1 MKKNRFLWL
10 LLATPLITSGC
21 AQKPTG
27 EEEQVNRIAA
37 SMTLEQK
44 AKLVVGMGMRFSMP
58 GNTKKEEKGNAPV
71 IGQTLDL
78 VPGAAGTTFSVDSL
92 GITPMVLADGPAGL
106 RIQPIRKDDPATYYC
121 TAFPVATVLAS
132 TWDTALVQKV
142 GEAMGNEVREYGVD
156 ILLAPALNI
165 HRNPLCGRNF
175 EYYSEDPLVAGEITA
190 AMVKGVQSQGVGTS
204 IKHFAANNQET
215 NRNTVNT
222 IASERAIR
230 EIYLEGFRIA
240 VEKAQPWTV
249 MSSYNKINGTYTSH
263 SHDLLTTILR
273 DEWGFKGFVMTDWFG
288 GKDPV
293 AQMIAGNDLL
303 MPGLPPQ
310 TEQILKAVK
319 EGKLDEKVLDQNVKR
334 ILTIMLKS
342 PRFNKYAFSNK
353 PDLKAHAEVT
363 RQVAT
368 DGMVLLKNEG
378 NALPLTNNVKNIAAF
393 GNTSYK
399 IIKGGTGSGN
409 VNAAYSISMIEGLQ
423 NAGYT
428 VDKGL
433 EKTYT
438 QYMEAERAKQPKS
451 SNPFEAMLG
460 MMRPIPEMEVTPALA
475 AKMAGS
481 TDVALVVIGRNS
493 GEGKDREVEGDFNLT
508 DKEKNLIRNVS
519 EAFQAKGKK
528 AIVILN
534 IGGVIETA
542 SWRNLPD
549 AILLAWQPGQE
560 AGNSIADVVSGKV
573 NPSGKLAT
581 TFPVNYSDVP
591 SSKTFPGI
599 ELPDTAN
606 ESTDMPFL
614 RARPAEVVYEE
625 DIYVGYRYYNTFNV
639 PTAYEFGYGLS
650 YTQFDFSNLTLNAK
664 EFKDRVEVSVDI
676 KNVGNV
682 AGREV
687 VQLYLGAP
695 SVKLPKPSM
704 ELKGFAKTK
713 LLQPG
718 EVQTVKFTI
727 GPRKLASYDT
737 ASSAWVAEAG
747 EYTVSIGASS
757 KDIRLE
763 GSFSL
768 AGDMV
773 VEKAHKA
780 LSPSRNINV
789 IKP

>member
-1 MKKNRFLWL
+1 M
-10 LLATPLITSGC
+10 
-21 AQKPTG
+21 
-27 EEEQVNRIAA
+27 NRIVA

-44 AKLVVGMGMRFSMP
+44 ARLVVGMGMRFTMP
-58 GNTKKEEKGNAPV
+58 GNAKKEEKGNAPV

-293 AQMIAGNDLL
+293 AQMQAGNDLL

-310 TEQILKAVK
+310 TEQIIKAVQ
-319 EGKLDEKVLDQNVKR
+319 EGKLDVKVLDQNVKR

-342 PRFNKYAFSNK
+342 PRYKKYAYSNK
-353 PDLKAHAEVT
+353 PDLKAHADVT
-363 RQVAT
+363 RQAAT

-378 NALPLTNNVKNIAAF
+378 NALPLAGNVKLIAAF

-399 IIKGGTGSGN
+399 IVKGGTGSGN

-475 AKMAGS
+475 SKMAGS
-481 TDVALVVIGRNS
+481 ADVALIVIGRNS

-508 DKEKNLIRNVS
+508 DKEKALIRNVS

-528 AIVILN
+528 AIVVLN

-581 TFPVNYSDVP
+581 TFPMNYSDVP
-591 SSKTFPGI
+591 SSKNFPGI

-625 DIYVGYRYYNTFNV
+625 DIYVGYRYFNTFNV

-650 YTQFDFSNLTLNAK
+650 YTQFEFSNLTLNAK
-664 EFKDRVEVSVDI
+664 EFKDRLEVSVDV

-682 AGREV
+682 AGKEV
-687 VQLYLGAP
+687 VQLYLSAP
-695 SVKLPKPSM
+695 SVKLPKPAM

-718 EVQTVKFTI
+718 DVQTVKFTLH
-727 GPRKLASYDT
+727 PRKLASYDT
-737 ASSAWVAEAG
+737 ASSSWVAEAG
-747 EYTVSIGASS
+747 DYTISIGASS
-757 KDIRLE
+757 KDIRQE
-763 GSFSL
+763 GSFIL
-768 AGDMV
+768 ASDVV

>member
-1 MKKNRFLWL
+1 MKKNKLLWL
-10 LLATPLITSGC
+10 LLATPLITGGC
-21 AQKPTG
+21 AQKPSG
-27 EEEQVNRIAA
+27 EEEKVNRIVA

-44 AKLVVGMGMRFSMP
+44 ARLVVGMGMRFTMP
-58 GNTKKEEKGNAPV
+58 GNAKKEEKGNAPV

-293 AQMIAGNDLL
+293 AQMQAGNDLL

-310 TEQILKAVK
+310 TEQIIKAVQ
-319 EGKLDEKVLDQNVKR
+319 EGKLDVKVLDQNVKR

-342 PRFNKYAFSNK
+342 PRYKKYAYSNK
-353 PDLKAHAEVT
+353 PDLKAHADVT
-363 RQVAT
+363 RQAAT

-378 NALPLTNNVKNIAAF
+378 NALPLAGNVKLIAAF

-399 IIKGGTGSGN
+399 IVKGGTGSGN

-475 AKMAGS
+475 SKMAGS
-481 TDVALVVIGRNS
+481 ADVALIVIGRNS

-508 DKEKNLIRNVS
+508 DKEKALIRNVS

-528 AIVILN
+528 AIVVLN

-581 TFPVNYSDVP
+581 TFPMNYSDVP
-591 SSKTFPGI
+591 SSKNFPGI

-625 DIYVGYRYYNTFNV
+625 DIYVGYRYFNTFNV

-650 YTQFDFSNLTLNAK
+650 YTQFEFSNLTLNAK
-664 EFKDRVEVSVDI
+664 EFKDRLEVSVDV

-682 AGREV
+682 AGKEV
-687 VQLYLGAP
+687 VQLYLSAP
-695 SVKLPKPSM
+695 SVKLPKPAM

-718 EVQTVKFTI
+718 DVQTVKFTLH
-727 GPRKLASYDT
+727 PRKLASYDT
-737 ASSAWVAEAG
+737 ASSSWVAEAG
-747 EYTVSIGASS
+747 DYTISIGASS
-757 KDIRLE
+757 KDIRQE
-763 GSFSL
+763 GSFIL
-768 AGDMV
+768 ASDVV

>member
-1 MKKNRFLWL
+1 
-10 LLATPLITSGC
+10 
-21 AQKPTG
+21 
-27 EEEQVNRIAA
+27 
-37 SMTLEQK
+37 
-44 AKLVVGMGMRFSMP
+44 
-58 GNTKKEEKGNAPV
+58 
-71 IGQTLDL
+71 
-78 VPGAAGTTFSVDSL
+78 
-92 GITPMVLADGPAGL
+92 
-106 RIQPIRKDDPATYYC
+106 
-121 TAFPVATVLAS
+121 
-132 TWDTALVQKV
+132 
-142 GEAMGNEVREYGVD
+142 
-156 ILLAPALNI
+156 
-165 HRNPLCGRNF
+165 
-175 EYYSEDPLVAGEITA
+175 
-190 AMVKGVQSQGVGTS
+190 
-204 IKHFAANNQET
+204 
-215 NRNTVNT
+215 
-222 IASERAIR
+222 
-230 EIYLEGFRIA
+230 
-240 VEKAQPWTV
+240 
-249 MSSYNKINGTYTSH
+249 
-263 SHDLLTTILR
+263 
-273 DEWGFKGFVMTDWFG
+273 
-288 GKDPV
+288 
-293 AQMIAGNDLL
+293 
-303 MPGLPPQ
+303 
-310 TEQILKAVK
+310 
-319 EGKLDEKVLDQNVKR
+319 
-334 ILTIMLKS
+334 
-342 PRFNKYAFSNK
+342 
-353 PDLKAHAEVT
+353 
-363 RQVAT
+363 
-368 DGMVLLKNEG
+368 MVLLKNEG
-378 NALPLTNNVKNIAAF
+378 NALPLAGNVKNIAAF

-508 DKEKNLIRNVS
+508 DKEKALIRNVS